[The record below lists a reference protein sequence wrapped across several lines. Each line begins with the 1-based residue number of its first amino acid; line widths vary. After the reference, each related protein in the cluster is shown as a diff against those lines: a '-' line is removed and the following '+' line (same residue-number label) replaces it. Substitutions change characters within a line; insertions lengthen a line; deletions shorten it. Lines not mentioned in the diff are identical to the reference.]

1 MKVLDVADLHNGI
14 DQIQQSLKTQY
25 SEVSQIE
32 AAVKE
37 FIALEEEFK
46 GKGGEAIRTFYE
58 EIHIPLLT
66 VYKAFI
72 QDYESRL
79 EVMKSEL
86 YALEPVNNGFIAEQF
101 LTDELRVGLKKAEN
115 ETVTLTD
122 EANQIISSVA
132 DIVVLPRLDDS
143 EFLNHLNTANK
154 HRTQTIEAL
163 NQFDYQQS
171 TVVGL
176 LQDDV
181 LKMQQYVNQVKTL
194 FKSGKIQV
202 DTFESG
208 SLTKYGVDELI
219 KTDVEANSCSK
230 EELELAEQKRI
241 EELKNK
247 LINATSTEEYL
258 KIANEIGFEN
268 LTEAQQGIV
277 LELETG
283 KQSLETLKGIG
294 VGLFDAGKDLVT
306 GVWDFVTKPE
316 ETVEGVIQSVIHP
329 VETFNY
335 IKKAITDSF
344 ERDMVNGDAYSRAHW
359 VSYASGYVV
368 ASVLVQKAWVQSR
381 RQEYPRPK
389 PLYKKVL
396 QQLKI

>member
-1 MKVLDVADLHNGI
+1 MKVLDVADLHKGI

-37 FIALEEEFK
+37 FIALEDEFK

-66 VYKAFI
+66 VYKSFI

-86 YALEPVNNGFIAEQF
+86 YALEPVNNGFIADQF

-132 DIVVLPRLDDS
+132 DIVVLPRLNDS
-143 EFLNHLNTANK
+143 EFLHHLNTANK

-171 TVVGL
+171 TVIGL

-181 LKMQQYVNQVKTL
+181 LKMEQYVNQIKTL

-219 KTDVEANSCSK
+219 RTDVEANSCSK

-247 LINATSTEEYL
+247 LITASTTEEYL
-258 KIANEIGFEN
+258 KIANEIGYEN
-268 LTEAQQGIV
+268 LTEAQQGMVI
-277 LELETG
+277 ELETG

-294 VGLFDAGKDLVT
+294 VGLFDAGKDL
-306 GVWDFVTKPE
+306 GDGSLEFCH
-316 ETVEGVIQSVIHP
+316 ET
-329 VETFNY
+329 
-335 IKKAITDSF
+335 
-344 ERDMVNGDAYSRAHW
+344 RGD
-359 VSYASGYVV
+359 
-368 ASVLVQKAWVQSR
+368 SR
-381 RQEYPRPK
+381 RCYSICYPSGRDIQ
-389 PLYKKVL
+389 LY
-396 QQLKI
+396 QKINHGFL